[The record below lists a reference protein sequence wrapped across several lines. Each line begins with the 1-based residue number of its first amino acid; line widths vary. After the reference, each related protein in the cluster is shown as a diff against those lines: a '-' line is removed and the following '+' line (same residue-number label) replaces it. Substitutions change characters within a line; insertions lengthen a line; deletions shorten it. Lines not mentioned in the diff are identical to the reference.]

1 MAIFLLD
8 TSIIIDTLNDKK
20 NRRALLRRLLEAGN
34 TLACCA
40 INVTEI
46 YAGVR
51 PREEVATD
59 RFLSSLEYY
68 PIHYAA
74 ARMAGEFKQGF
85 QKKGVTLTVADTLIA
100 AVAIQESLT
109 LITDNIKDFPM
120 PGLSLHTL
128 SQ

>member
-20 NRRALLRRLLEAGN
+20 NRRVLLRRLVEAGN

-40 INVTEI
+40 INVAEI

-51 PREEVATD
+51 PQEEAATD
-59 RFLSSLEYY
+59 RFLGSLEYY

-74 ARMAGEFKQGF
+74 ARMAGGLKQGF
-85 QKKGVTLTVADTLIA
+85 RKKGVTLTVADTLIA

-120 PGLSLHTL
+120 AELTLHPL
-128 SQ
+128 PQ